1 MPDIRLAF
9 CDLAPDWDPADNYFT
24 RVLRQAGVPF
34 TLCAGPEDAPD
45 FVLCGTF
52 GHDFLRY
59 GCCRI
64 LYSGEDSWPDLN
76 LYDYAM
82 GFPYMS
88 CGDRYL
94 RLPLYAM
101 RETWAP
107 ALQKHARPDEWFT
120 ARKGFC
126 AFVVSNDCCAARND
140 FFAALN
146 AHRPVASGGE
156 YRNNVGGP
164 VADKTAFQQ
173 GYKFAIAYEN
183 GADPGYCTE
192 KIVDAW
198 AAGCVP
204 IYWGDPLIKDEFD
217 PAAFL
222 CAADYPDTAALIAA
236 IDALD
241 ADEAAYLAMCHTP
254 ILKADS
260 RAAAFADGSACAAFL
275 QAIFAKGPAAAICR
289 NRSPWGLNYEN
300 DRRYYLALAE
310 KEQKP
315 SLLGRLLGR

>member
-1 MPDIRLAF
+1 MQPVRLAF

-24 RVLRQAGVPF
+24 RVLRAAGVPF
-34 TLCAGPEDAPD
+34 TLCAGPEDRPD
-45 FVLCGTF
+45 YVVCGTF
-52 GHDFLRY
+52 GHDFLNY
-59 GCCRI
+59 SCCRI
-64 LYSGEDSWPDLN
+64 QFSGEDSWPDFN

-82 GFPYMS
+82 GFPHMS

-101 RETWAP
+101 RDTWAP
-107 ALQKHARPDEWFT
+107 ALAKHTQPDEYFT

-126 AFVVSNDCCAARND
+126 AFVVSNDCCAARNE
-140 FFAALN
+140 FFEALS
-146 AHRPVASGGE
+146 AHRPVASGGAW
-156 YRNNVGGP
+156 RNNTGGP
-164 VADKTAFQQ
+164 VADKTAFQR

-183 GADPGYCTE
+183 SADPGYCTE

-204 IYWGDPLIKDEFD
+204 IYWGDPLVAGEFD

-222 CAADYPDTAALIAA
+222 NAADYPDTAALIAA

-254 ILKADS
+254 IIKEGS
-260 RAAAFADGSACAAFL
+260 RAALYRDGSACAAFL

-289 NRSPWGLNYEN
+289 NRSAWGEIYEN
-300 DRRYYLALAE
+300 DLRYHLSLAE
-310 KEQKP
+310 KAKQP
-315 SLLGRLLGR
+315 GLLHRLLGR